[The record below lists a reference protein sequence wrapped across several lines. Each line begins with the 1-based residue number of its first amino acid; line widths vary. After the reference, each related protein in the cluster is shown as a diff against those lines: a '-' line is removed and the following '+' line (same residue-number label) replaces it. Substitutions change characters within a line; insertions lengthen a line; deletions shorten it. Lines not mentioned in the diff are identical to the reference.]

1 MARKEVNVF
10 SVSFLDCIFCG
21 FGAVVLLFVIVNA
34 RATLQRMDKAI
45 DLRAAVQ
52 RLQRDLLEGRKDF
65 IVIRNARDTVEQE
78 LIETRGAAD
87 RIEKTLE
94 ETREQLAQYEDR
106 TLSREEHL
114 NRLRSDLE
122 AMETD
127 YQRLRAAATAAQDG
141 TRVKAFP
148 GDGERQYLTGIRVG
162 GERIL
167 ILVDASASMLGERL
181 VDIIIRRNLPEETRR
196 ASRKWQRTVAT
207 VDWLTA
213 QFPATSRFQIY
224 VFNETASALIEG
236 TDGEWLECGDPEQ
249 LQAVMEALRQVT
261 PDRGTS
267 LHAAF
272 GAIAELQPRP
282 DNLFLLT
289 DGLPTMPER
298 RPTAGR
304 VSAATRE
311 RYYQGA
317 IRLLPRGLSVNTIL
331 FPMEGDPMA
340 APLFWRLAMD
350 TRGSFFVPS
359 EDWP

>member
-1 MARKEVNVF
+1 MARREVNVF

-34 RATLQRMDKAI
+34 RATMQRMEKAV

-52 RLQRDLLEGRKDF
+52 QLQRDLLEGRKDF
-65 IVIRNARDTVEQE
+65 IVVRNAKETTEQE
-78 LIETRGAAD
+78 WVETRGAAD

-94 ETREQLAQYEDR
+94 EKQEELAQYEDT
-106 TLSREEHL
+106 TLSREEHV

-122 AMETD
+122 SMETD

-141 TRVKAFP
+141 TRIKSFP

-167 ILVDASASMLGERL
+167 ILVDASASMLGDKL

-196 ASRKWQRTVAT
+196 ASRKWRRVVDT

-224 VFNETASALIEG
+224 VFNETSWALIEG
-236 TDGEWLECGDPEQ
+236 SDGDWLECGDPEK
-249 LQAVMEALRQVT
+249 LKQAMEALREIT
-261 PDRGTS
+261 PDKGTS
-267 LHAAF
+267 FHAAF
-272 GAIAELQPRP
+272 GAIAEMRPRP

-298 RPTAGR
+298 RPNVGR
-304 VSAATRE
+304 VSATVRQ
-311 RYYQGA
+311 RYYQSA
-317 IRLLPRGLSVNTIL
+317 IRELPRDLSVNTIL

-340 APLFWRLAMD
+340 APLFWRLANS